1 MMLDEMTQAK
11 HFKIC
16 NIFGIQKSTCVFI
29 AFLIVLIINLAA
41 KRENKKLSTSIWV
54 FEFQKV
60 GHFMMHKPPISVE
73 LYLIQYMGW
82 KNIAKKY
89 YTIVLVME
97 SGDQISVF
105 GLKES

>member
-1 MMLDEMTQAK
+1 MR
-11 HFKIC
+11 
-16 NIFGIQKSTCVFI
+16 STKVFI

-60 GHFMMHKPPISVE
+60 GHFMMHNPPISVE

-89 YTIVLVME
+89 YTIVVVME
-97 SGDQISVF
+97 SGNQISVF
-105 GLKES
+105 G

>member
-1 MMLDEMTQAK
+1 M
-11 HFKIC
+11 
-16 NIFGIQKSTCVFI
+16 VFI
-29 AFLIVLIINLAA
+29 DFLIVLIIYLAA

-89 YTIVLVME
+89 YTIVVVME
-97 SGDQISVF
+97 SGNQISVF

>member
-1 MMLDEMTQAK
+1 MKTLQSSKFA
-11 HFKIC
+11 
-16 NIFGIQKSTCVFI
+16 IFLEYKNSHAQYESFYCFPYCAIY
-29 AFLIVLIINLAA
+29 LAA

-89 YTIVLVME
+89 YTIVVVME
-97 SGDQISVF
+97 SGNQISVF
-105 GLKES
+105 G